1 MQILQKS
8 KRSFLFLVVFTL
20 LTIGIMFISYSFVTQ
35 HAREQ
40 NMDVL
45 DNASATES
53 KLLRT
58 KLEESTKSLD
68 ILADALAREGNYTDA
83 ARFAERIKMLQ
94 DRTIFEGIDMVL
106 PDDTVL
112 FNSGKKG
119 RLPEGES
126 FEHLRGLGR
135 AMTSRMSGHINK
147 DKYYVRYITPVVKD
161 GETKAIIVG
170 SINCAT
176 LQEYFQPDAYNGQVI
191 FCLVDASNGLML
203 LDNWHSGLGNIYDM
217 DRRATFVNNQ
227 NRLKDLHEE
236 IGQMK
241 TGVVSFTSATNGKTT
256 YMYYRPLYFYSWM
269 LLLGVQE
276 DVVFAN
282 LFEVRNILLLCGLFI
297 LCFFVWNVLTMRKL
311 NVANDKLSLELEK
324 SRGLEHN
331 LKQALA
337 EAQTAN
343 QAKSDFL
350 SRMSHDIRTPI
361 NGILGMLEI
370 IHSKRSDEARVDDAL
385 GKIKTSAKHLL
396 TLINSVLD
404 MGKLVS
410 GNITIKN
417 ENFDVQQTLRECY
430 IMLETQIQAANITYT
445 VQTDELEHCHLYG
458 NELHLRQ
465 VLLNLLSNAIKYN
478 KPNGT
483 VLLRVRELSFDGVQ
497 VRLEF
502 KVKDTGIGMSEEF
515 LEHGLFQTFEQ
526 ENPDARTEYRG
537 TGLGMAIVQKLVER
551 MQGTLVVKSRRG
563 FGTSFRVTLPFAL
576 AKQEQAEVTDVEQEQ
591 GLRGLHLLL
600 AEDNALNLEIIEF
613 LLQKAGATYDCAHN
627 GREAVELFTAH
638 APGSY
643 DAVLL
648 DVMMPEMSGIEATK
662 KIRSLPRADAAA
674 VPIIAM
680 TANAFEEDK
689 AKTKEAGMNAHL
701 VKPLDKCLL
710 VKVVRQC
717 VAEAKH

>member
-1 MQILQKS
+1 MRILQKS
-8 KRSFLFLVVFTL
+8 KRSFLFLVIVTCAV
-20 LTIGIMFISYSFVTQ
+20 IGIMLMSYNYVTQ

-40 NMDVL
+40 NLNVL
-45 DNASATES
+45 ENASATEA

-68 ILADALAREGNYTDA
+68 ILADALAHEDDYTDA
-83 ARFAERIKMLQ
+83 QRFAKRVKTLQ
-94 DRTIFEGIDMVL
+94 DRSIFEGIDMIL
-106 PDDTVL
+106 PDGSVL
-112 FNSGKKG
+112 FNSGKTG

-126 FEHLRGLGR
+126 FEHLQSLGR
-135 AMTSRMSGHINK
+135 AMTSRMSGYINK
-147 DKYYVRYITPVVKD
+147 DKYFVRYVTPVVKN
-161 GETKAIIVG
+161 GQTRAIIVG
-170 SINCAT
+170 SINCNT
-176 LQEYFQPDAYNGQVI
+176 LQEHFNPDAYNGQVM
-191 FCLVDASNGLML
+191 FGLVDAANGLML
-203 LDNWHSGLGNIYDM
+203 LDNWNKPLGNIYDM
-217 DRRATFVNNQ
+217 DKHIVFVDNGK
-227 NRLKDLHEE
+227 LKDMHKE
-236 IGQMK
+236 IGEMR
-241 TGVVSFTSATNGKTT
+241 TGCVSFASEIDGKTL

-269 LLLGVQE
+269 LILGVKE
-276 DVVFAN
+276 DLLFAN

-297 LCFFVWNVLTMRKL
+297 LCFFGWNVLMMRKL
-311 NVANDKLSLELEK
+311 NVTNDKLSLELEK
-324 SRGLEHN
+324 SRGLEMN

-370 IHSKRSDEARVDDAL
+370 IHCKRRDEARVDDAL
-385 GKIKTSAKHLL
+385 VKIKTSAKHLL

-404 MGKLVS
+404 MSKLVS

-417 ENFDVQQTLRECY
+417 ENFNLQQTLRECY
-430 IMLETQIQAANITYT
+430 IMLETQIQTSNINYT
-445 VQTDELEHCHLYG
+445 VQTDELKHFNLYG

-478 KPNGT
+478 KPKGAVT
-483 VLLRVRELSFDGVQ
+483 LRVRELSCDGEQ
-497 VRLEF
+497 VVLEF
-502 KVKDTGIGMSEEF
+502 KVKDTGIGMSQDF
-515 LEHGLFQTFEQ
+515 IDNGLFQTFEQ

-551 MQGTLVVKSRRG
+551 MHGSMIVKSRRG

-576 AKQEQAEVTDVEQEQ
+576 AQQKTEAQDDAEQKQ
-591 GLRGLHLLL
+591 GLNGLHLLV

-613 LLQKAGATYDCAHN
+613 LLQEAGATYDCAHN
-627 GREAVELFTAH
+627 GREAVDLFAGH
-638 APGSY
+638 AQGTY

-648 DVMMPEMSGIEATK
+648 DVMMPEMNGIEATK
-662 KIRSLPRADAAA
+662 KIRSLPRTDAAA

-689 AKTKEAGMNAHL
+689 MQTKMAGMNAHL
-701 VKPLDKCLL
+701 VKPLDKRLL

-717 VAEAKH
+717 IAEVKH

>member
-1 MQILQKS
+1 MRILQKS
-8 KRSFLFLVVFTL
+8 KRSFLFLLVATL
-20 LTIGIMFISYSFVTQ
+20 AAIGIMLMSYNYVTQ

-40 NMDVL
+40 NLDVL
-45 DNASATES
+45 ENASATEA

-68 ILADALAREGNYTDA
+68 ILAEALAREDNYTDA
-83 ARFAERIKMLQ
+83 ERFARRVQMLQ
-94 DRTIFEGIDMVL
+94 DRSIFEGIDMIL
-106 PDDTVL
+106 PDGSVL
-112 FNSGKKG
+112 FNSGKTG

-126 FEHLRGLGR
+126 FERLQGLGR
-135 AMTSRMSGHINK
+135 AMTSRMSGHVNK
-147 DKYYVRYITPVVKD
+147 DKYFVRYVTPVIKN
-161 GETKAIIVG
+161 GQTRALIVG

-176 LQEYFQPDAYNGQVI
+176 LQEHFNPDVYNGQVM
-191 FCLVDASNGLML
+191 FGLVDAANGLML
-203 LDNWHSGLGNIYDM
+203 LDNWNKPLGNIYDM
-217 DRRATFVNNQ
+217 DKHIVFVDNGK
-227 NRLKDLHEE
+227 LKDMHKE
-236 IGQMK
+236 IGEMR
-241 TGVVSFTSATNGKTT
+241 TGCVSFASEIDGKTM

-269 LLLGVQE
+269 LILGVKE
-276 DVVFAN
+276 DLLFAN

-297 LCFFVWNVLTMRKL
+297 ICFFGWNVLTMRKL

-324 SRGLEHN
+324 SKGLELN

-370 IHSKRSDEARVDDAL
+370 IHCKRKDEARVDDAL

-404 MGKLVS
+404 MSKLVS

-417 ENFDVQQTLRECY
+417 ENFNLQQTLRECY
-430 IMLETQIQAANITYT
+430 IMLETQIQASNIHYT
-445 VQTDELEHCHLYG
+445 VQTDELKHCNLYG

-478 KPNGT
+478 KPKG
-483 VLLRVRELSFDGVQ
+483 
-497 VRLEF
+497 
-502 KVKDTGIGMSEEF
+502 
-515 LEHGLFQTFEQ
+515 
-526 ENPDARTEYRG
+526 A
-537 TGLGMAIVQKLVER
+537 
-551 MQGTLVVKSRRG
+551 
-563 FGTSFRVTLPFAL
+563 VTLPFAL
-576 AKQEQAEVTDVEQEQ
+576 SKQKTVAQDDVEQKQ
-591 GLRGLHLLL
+591 GLSGLHLLI

-613 LLQKAGATYDCAHN
+613 LLKEAGATYDCAHN
-627 GREAVELFTAH
+627 GREAVELFAAH
-638 APGSY
+638 EAGTY

-648 DVMMPEMSGIEATK
+648 DVMMPEMNGIEATK

-689 AKTKEAGMNAHL
+689 VQTKEAGMNAHL
-701 VKPLDKCLL
+701 VKPLDKRLL

-717 VAEAKH
+717 IAEAKR

>member
-1 MQILQKS
+1 MRILQKS
-8 KRSFLFLVVFTL
+8 KRSFLFLLVATL
-20 LTIGIMFISYSFVTQ
+20 AAIGIMLMAYNYVTQ

-40 NMDVL
+40 NLDVL
-45 DNASATES
+45 ENASATEA

-68 ILADALAREGNYTDA
+68 ILAEALAREDNYTDA
-83 ARFAERIKMLQ
+83 ERFARRVQMLQ
-94 DRTIFEGIDMVL
+94 DRSIFEGIDMIL
-106 PDDTVL
+106 PDGSVL
-112 FNSGKKG
+112 FNSGKTG

-126 FEHLRGLGR
+126 FERLQGLGR

-147 DKYYVRYITPVVKD
+147 DKYFVRYVTPVIKN
-161 GETKAIIVG
+161 GQTRALIVG

-176 LQEYFQPDAYNGQVI
+176 LQEHFNPDAYNGQVM
-191 FCLVDASNGLML
+191 FGLVDAANGLML
-203 LDNWHSGLGNIYDM
+203 LDNWNKPLGNIYDM
-217 DRRATFVNNQ
+217 DKHIVFVDNGK
-227 NRLKDLHEE
+227 LKDMHKE
-236 IGQMK
+236 IGEMR
-241 TGVVSFTSATNGKTT
+241 TGCVSFTSEIDGKTM

-269 LLLGVQE
+269 LILGVKE
-276 DVVFAN
+276 DLLFAN

-297 LCFFVWNVLTMRKL
+297 ICFFGWNVLTMRKL

-324 SRGLEHN
+324 SKGLELN

-370 IHSKRSDEARVDDAL
+370 IQCKRKDEARVDDAL

-404 MGKLVS
+404 MSKLVS

-417 ENFDVQQTLRECY
+417 ENFNLQQTLRECY
-430 IMLETQIQAANITYT
+430 IMLETQIQASNIHYT
-445 VQTDELEHCHLYG
+445 VQTDELKHCNLYG

-478 KPNGT
+478 KPKGA
-483 VLLRVRELSFDGVQ
+483 VMLRVRELSYDGEQ
-497 VRLEF
+497 VVLEF
-502 KVKDTGIGMSEEF
+502 KVKDTGIGMSQDF
-515 LEHGLFQTFEQ
+515 IDHGLFQTFEQ

-551 MQGTLVVKSRRG
+551 MQGSLVVKSRRG

-576 AKQEQAEVTDVEQEQ
+576 AKKEVKVQDMAEQAQ

-613 LLQKAGATYDCAHN
+613 LLKEAGATYDCAHN
-627 GREAVELFTAH
+627 GREAVELFAAH
-638 APGSY
+638 EAGTY

-648 DVMMPEMSGIEATK
+648 DVMMPEMNGIEATK

-689 AKTKEAGMNAHL
+689 VQTKEAGMNAHL
-701 VKPLDKCLL
+701 VKPLDKRLL

-717 VAEAKH
+717 IAEAKH

>member
-1 MQILQKS
+1 MRILQKS
-8 KRSFLFLVVFTL
+8 KRSFLFLLVATL
-20 LTIGIMFISYSFVTQ
+20 AAIGIMLMAYNYVTQ

-40 NMDVL
+40 NLNVL
-45 DNASATES
+45 ENASATEA

-68 ILADALAREGNYTDA
+68 ILAEALAREDNYTDA
-83 ARFAERIKMLQ
+83 ERFARRVQMLQ
-94 DRTIFEGIDMVL
+94 DRSIFEGIDMIL
-106 PDDTVL
+106 PDGSVL
-112 FNSGKKG
+112 FNSGKTG

-126 FEHLRGLGR
+126 FERLQALGR

-147 DKYYVRYITPVVKD
+147 DKYFVRYVTPVIKN
-161 GETKAIIVG
+161 GQTRALIVG

-176 LQEYFQPDAYNGQVI
+176 LQEHFNPDAYNGQVM
-191 FCLVDASNGLML
+191 FGLVDAANGLML
-203 LDNWHSGLGNIYDM
+203 LDNWNKPLGNIYDM
-217 DRRATFVNNQ
+217 DKHIVFVDNGK
-227 NRLKDLHEE
+227 LKDMHKE
-236 IGQMK
+236 IGEMR
-241 TGVVSFTSATNGKTT
+241 TGCVSFASEIDGKTM

-269 LLLGVQE
+269 LILGVKE
-276 DVVFAN
+276 DLLFAN

-297 LCFFVWNVLTMRKL
+297 ICFFGWNVLTMRKL

-324 SRGLEHN
+324 SKGLELN

-370 IHSKRSDEARVDDAL
+370 IHCKRQDEARVDDAL

-404 MGKLVS
+404 MSKLVS

-417 ENFDVQQTLRECY
+417 ENFNLQQTLRECY
-430 IMLETQIQAANITYT
+430 IMLETQIQASNIKYT
-445 VQTDELEHCHLYG
+445 VQTDELKHCNLYG

-478 KPNGT
+478 KPRGAVT
-483 VLLRVRELSFDGVQ
+483 LRVRELSCDGEQ
-497 VRLEF
+497 VVLEF
-502 KVKDTGIGMSEEF
+502 KVKDTGIGMSQDF
-515 LEHGLFQTFEQ
+515 IDHGLFQTFEQ

-551 MQGTLVVKSRRG
+551 MQGSLVVKSRRG

-576 AKQEQAEVTDVEQEQ
+576 AKKEVKVQDMAEQAQ
-591 GLRGLHLLL
+591 GLRDLHLLL

-613 LLQKAGATYDCAHN
+613 LLKEAGATYDCAHN
-627 GREAVELFTAH
+627 GREAVELFAAH
-638 APGSY
+638 AAGTY

-648 DVMMPEMSGIEATK
+648 DVMMPEMNGIEATK

-689 AKTKEAGMNAHL
+689 VQTKEAGMNAHL
-701 VKPLDKCLL
+701 VKPLDKRLL

-717 VAEAKH
+717 IAEAKH

>member
-1 MQILQKS
+1 MRILQKS
-8 KRSFLFLVVFTL
+8 KRSFLFLLVATL
-20 LTIGIMFISYSFVTQ
+20 AAIGIMLMSYNYVTQ

-40 NMDVL
+40 NLNVL
-45 DNASATES
+45 ENASATEA

-68 ILADALAREGNYTDA
+68 ILAEALAREDNYTDA
-83 ARFAERIKMLQ
+83 ERFARRVQMLQ
-94 DRTIFEGIDMVL
+94 DRSIFEGIDMIL
-106 PDDTVL
+106 PDGSVL
-112 FNSGKKG
+112 FNSGKTG

-126 FEHLRGLGR
+126 FERLQALGR

-147 DKYYVRYITPVVKD
+147 DKYFVRYVTPVIKD
-161 GETKAIIVG
+161 GETRALIVG

-176 LQEYFQPDAYNGQVI
+176 LQEHFNPDAYNGQVM
-191 FCLVDASNGLML
+191 FGLVDAANGLML
-203 LDNWHSGLGNIYDM
+203 LDNWNKPLGNIYDM
-217 DRRATFVNNQ
+217 DKHIVFVDNGK
-227 NRLKDLHEE
+227 LKDMHKE
-236 IGQMK
+236 IGEMR
-241 TGVVSFTSATNGKTT
+241 TGCVSFTSEIDGKTM

-269 LLLGVQE
+269 LILGVKE
-276 DVVFAN
+276 DLLFAN

-297 LCFFVWNVLTMRKL
+297 ICFFGWNVLTMRKL

-324 SRGLEHN
+324 SKGLELN

-370 IHSKRSDEARVDDAL
+370 IHCKRKDEARVDDAL

-404 MGKLVS
+404 MSKLVS
-410 GNITIKN
+410 GNITIKD
-417 ENFDVQQTLRECY
+417 ENFNLQQTLRECY
-430 IMLETQIQAANITYT
+430 IMLETQIQASNIKYT
-445 VQTDELEHCHLYG
+445 VQTDELKHCNLYG

-478 KPNGT
+478 KPKGAVT
-483 VLLRVRELSFDGVQ
+483 LRVRELSCDGEQ
-497 VRLEF
+497 VVLEF
-502 KVKDTGIGMSEEF
+502 KVKDTGIGMSQDF
-515 LEHGLFQTFEQ
+515 IDHGLFQTFEQ

-551 MQGTLVVKSRRG
+551 MQGSLVVKSRRG

-576 AKQEQAEVTDVEQEQ
+576 AKKEVKTQDMAEQAQ
-591 GLRGLHLLL
+591 GLSGLHLLL

-613 LLQKAGATYDCAHN
+613 LLKEAGATYDCAHN
-627 GREAVELFTAH
+627 GREAVDLFAAH
-638 APGSY
+638 EAGTY

-648 DVMMPEMSGIEATK
+648 DVMMPEMNGIEATK
-662 KIRSLPRADAAA
+662 KIRSLPRMDAAA

-689 AKTKEAGMNAHL
+689 MQTKEAGMNAHL
-701 VKPLDKCLL
+701 VKPLDKRLL

-717 VAEAKH
+717 IAEAKH

>member
-1 MQILQKS
+1 MRILQKS
-8 KRSFLFLVVFTL
+8 KRSFLFLLVATL
-20 LTIGIMFISYSFVTQ
+20 AAIGIMLMAYNYVTQ

-40 NMDVL
+40 NLNVL
-45 DNASATES
+45 ENASATEA

-68 ILADALAREGNYTDA
+68 ILAEALAREDNYTDA
-83 ARFAERIKMLQ
+83 ERFARRVQMLQ
-94 DRTIFEGIDMVL
+94 DRSIFEGIDMIL
-106 PDDTVL
+106 PDGSVL
-112 FNSGKKG
+112 FNSGKTG

-126 FEHLRGLGR
+126 FERLQALGR

-147 DKYYVRYITPVVKD
+147 DKYFVRYVTPVINN
-161 GETKAIIVG
+161 GQTRALIVG

-176 LQEYFQPDAYNGQVI
+176 LQEHFNPDAYNGQVM
-191 FCLVDASNGLML
+191 FGLVDAANGLML
-203 LDNWHSGLGNIYDM
+203 LDNWNKPLGNIYDM
-217 DRRATFVNNQ
+217 DKYIVFVDNGK
-227 NRLKDLHEE
+227 LKDMHKE
-236 IGQMK
+236 IGEMR
-241 TGVVSFTSATNGKTT
+241 TGCVSFTSEIDGKTM

-269 LLLGVQE
+269 LILGVKE
-276 DVVFAN
+276 DLLFAN

-297 LCFFVWNVLTMRKL
+297 ICFFGWNVLTMRKL

-324 SRGLEHN
+324 SKGLELN

-370 IHSKRSDEARVDDAL
+370 IHCKRKDEVRVDDAL

-404 MGKLVS
+404 MSKLVS

-417 ENFDVQQTLRECY
+417 ENFNLQQTLRECY
-430 IMLETQIQAANITYT
+430 IMLETQIQASNIHYT
-445 VQTDELEHCHLYG
+445 VQTDELKHCNLYG

-478 KPNGT
+478 KPKGAVT
-483 VLLRVRELSFDGVQ
+483 LRVRELSCDGEQ
-497 VRLEF
+497 VVLEF
-502 KVKDTGIGMSEEF
+502 KVKDTGIGMSQDF
-515 LEHGLFQTFEQ
+515 IDHGLFQTFEQ

-551 MQGTLVVKSRRG
+551 MQGSLVVKSRRG

-576 AKQEQAEVTDVEQEQ
+576 AKKEVKVQDMAEQAQ

-613 LLQKAGATYDCAHN
+613 LLKEAGATYDCAHN
-627 GREAVELFTAH
+627 GREAVDLFAAH
-638 APGSY
+638 AAGTY

-648 DVMMPEMSGIEATK
+648 DVMMPEMNGIEATK
-662 KIRSLPRADAAA
+662 KIRSLPRMDAAA

-689 AKTKEAGMNAHL
+689 VQTKEAGMNAHL
-701 VKPLDKCLL
+701 VKPLDKRLL
-710 VKVVRQC
+710 VQVVRQC
-717 VAEAKH
+717 IAEAKH

>member
-1 MQILQKS
+1 MRILQKS
-8 KRSFLFLVVFTL
+8 KRSFLFLLVATL
-20 LTIGIMFISYSFVTQ
+20 AAIGIMLMSYNYVTQ

-40 NMDVL
+40 NLDVL
-45 DNASATES
+45 ENASATEA

-68 ILADALAREGNYTDA
+68 ILAEALSREENYTDA
-83 ARFAERIKMLQ
+83 QKFARRVQMLQ
-94 DRTIFEGIDMVL
+94 DRSIFEGIDMIL
-106 PDDTVL
+106 PDGRVL
-112 FNSGKKG
+112 FNSGKTG

-126 FEHLRGLGR
+126 FERLQGLGR

-147 DKYYVRYITPVVKD
+147 DKYFVRYVTPVIKN
-161 GETKAIIVG
+161 GQTRALIVG

-176 LQEYFQPDAYNGQVI
+176 LQEHFNPDAYNGQVM
-191 FCLVDASNGLML
+191 FGLVDAANGLML
-203 LDNWHSGLGNIYDM
+203 LDNWNKPLGNIYDM
-217 DRRATFVNNQ
+217 DKHIVFVDNGK
-227 NRLKDLHEE
+227 LKDMHKE
-236 IGQMK
+236 IGEMR
-241 TGVVSFTSATNGKTT
+241 TGCVSFTSEIDGKTM

-269 LLLGVQE
+269 LILGVKE
-276 DVVFAN
+276 DLLFAN

-297 LCFFVWNVLTMRKL
+297 ICFFGWNVLTMRKL

-324 SRGLEHN
+324 SKGLELN

-370 IHSKRSDEARVDDAL
+370 IQCKRKDEARVDDAL

-404 MGKLVS
+404 MSKLVS

-417 ENFDVQQTLRECY
+417 ENFNLQQTLRECY
-430 IMLETQIQAANITYT
+430 IMLETQIQASNIHYT
-445 VQTDELEHCHLYG
+445 VQTDELKHCNLYG

-478 KPNGT
+478 KPKGA
-483 VLLRVRELSFDGVQ
+483 VMLRVRELSYDGEQ
-497 VRLEF
+497 VVMEF
-502 KVKDTGIGMSEEF
+502 KVKDTGIGMSQDF
-515 LEHGLFQTFEQ
+515 IDHGLFQTFEQ

-551 MQGTLVVKSRRG
+551 MQGSLIVKSRRG

-576 AKQEQAEVTDVEQEQ
+576 AKKEVKMQDMAEQAQ

-613 LLQKAGATYDCAHN
+613 LLKEAGATYDCAHN
-627 GREAVELFTAH
+627 GREAVELFAAH
-638 APGSY
+638 EAGTY

-648 DVMMPEMSGIEATK
+648 DVMMPEMNGIEATK

-689 AKTKEAGMNAHL
+689 VQTKEAGMNAHL
-701 VKPLDKCLL
+701 VKPLDKRLL
-710 VKVVRQC
+710 VQVVRQC
-717 VAEAKH
+717 IAEAKH

>member
-1 MQILQKS
+1 MRILQKS
-8 KRSFLFLVVFTL
+8 KRSFLFLLVATL
-20 LTIGIMFISYSFVTQ
+20 AAIGIMLISYNYVTQ

-40 NMDVL
+40 NLDVL
-45 DNASATES
+45 ENASATEA

-68 ILADALAREGNYTDA
+68 ILAEALAREDNYTDA
-83 ARFAERIKMLQ
+83 ERFAQRVQMLQ
-94 DRTIFEGIDMVL
+94 DRSIFEGIDMIL
-106 PDDTVL
+106 PDGRVL
-112 FNSGKKG
+112 FNSGKTG

-126 FEHLRGLGR
+126 FERLQGLGR

-147 DKYYVRYITPVVKD
+147 DKYFVRYVTPVIKN
-161 GETKAIIVG
+161 GQTRALIVG

-176 LQEYFQPDAYNGQVI
+176 LQEHFNPDAYNGQVM
-191 FCLVDASNGLML
+191 FGLVDAANGLML
-203 LDNWHSGLGNIYDM
+203 LDNWNKPLGNIYDM
-217 DRRATFVNNQ
+217 DKHIVFVDNGK
-227 NRLKDLHEE
+227 LKDMHKE
-236 IGQMK
+236 IGEMR
-241 TGVVSFTSATNGKTT
+241 TGCVSFTSEIDGKTM

-269 LLLGVQE
+269 LILGVKE
-276 DVVFAN
+276 DLLFAN

-297 LCFFVWNVLTMRKL
+297 ICFFGWNVLTMRKL

-324 SRGLEHN
+324 SKGLELN

-370 IHSKRSDEARVDDAL
+370 IHCKRKDEARVDDAL

-404 MGKLVS
+404 MSKLVS

-417 ENFDVQQTLRECY
+417 ENFNLQQTLRECY
-430 IMLETQIQAANITYT
+430 IMLETQIQASNIHYT
-445 VQTDELEHCHLYG
+445 VQTDELKHCNLYG

-478 KPNGT
+478 KPKGAVT
-483 VLLRVRELSFDGVQ
+483 LRVRELSCDGEQ
-497 VRLEF
+497 VVLEF
-502 KVKDTGIGMSEEF
+502 KVKDTGIGMSQDF
-515 LEHGLFQTFEQ
+515 IDHGLFQTFEQ

-551 MQGTLVVKSRRG
+551 MQGSLVVKSRRG

-576 AKQEQAEVTDVEQEQ
+576 AQQEAETQDIADEKQ
-591 GLRGLHLLL
+591 GLGGLHLLI

-613 LLQKAGATYDCAHN
+613 LLKEAGATYDCAHN
-627 GREAVELFTAH
+627 GREAVELFAAH
-638 APGSY
+638 EAGTY

-648 DVMMPEMSGIEATK
+648 DVMMPVMNGIEATK
-662 KIRSLPRADAAA
+662 KIRSLPRMDAAA

-689 AKTKEAGMNAHL
+689 VQTKEAGMNAHL
-701 VKPLDKCLL
+701 VKPLDKLLL

-717 VAEAKH
+717 IAEAKR

>member
-1 MQILQKS
+1 MRILQKS
-8 KRSFLFLVVFTL
+8 KRSFLFLLVATL
-20 LTIGIMFISYSFVTQ
+20 AAIGIMLMAYNYVTQ

-40 NMDVL
+40 NLNVL
-45 DNASATES
+45 ENASATEA

-68 ILADALAREGNYTDA
+68 ILAEALAREDNYTDA
-83 ARFAERIKMLQ
+83 ERFARRVQMLQ
-94 DRTIFEGIDMVL
+94 DRSIFEGIDMIL
-106 PDDTVL
+106 PDGSVL
-112 FNSGKKG
+112 FNSGKTG

-126 FEHLRGLGR
+126 FERLQALGR

-147 DKYYVRYITPVVKD
+147 DKYFVRYVTPVIKN
-161 GETKAIIVG
+161 GQTRALIVG

-176 LQEYFQPDAYNGQVI
+176 LQEHFNPDAYNGQVM
-191 FCLVDASNGLML
+191 FGLVDAANGLML
-203 LDNWHSGLGNIYDM
+203 LDNWNKPLGNIYDM
-217 DRRATFVNNQ
+217 DKHIVFVDNGK
-227 NRLKDLHEE
+227 LKDMHKE
-236 IGQMK
+236 IGEMR
-241 TGVVSFTSATNGKTT
+241 TGCVSFASEIDGKTM

-269 LLLGVQE
+269 LILGVKE
-276 DVVFAN
+276 DLLFAN

-297 LCFFVWNVLTMRKL
+297 ICFFGWNVLTMRKL

-324 SRGLEHN
+324 SKGLELN

-370 IHSKRSDEARVDDAL
+370 IHCKRQDEARVDDAL

-404 MGKLVS
+404 MSKLVS

-417 ENFDVQQTLRECY
+417 ENFNLQQTLRECY
-430 IMLETQIQAANITYT
+430 IMLETQIQASNIKYT
-445 VQTDELEHCHLYG
+445 VQTDELKHCNLYG

-478 KPNGT
+478 KPRGAVT
-483 VLLRVRELSFDGVQ
+483 LRVRELSCDGEQ
-497 VRLEF
+497 VVLEF
-502 KVKDTGIGMSEEF
+502 KVKDTGIGMSQDF
-515 LEHGLFQTFEQ
+515 IDHGLFQTFEQ

-551 MQGTLVVKSRRG
+551 MQGSLVVKSRRG

-576 AKQEQAEVTDVEQEQ
+576 AKKEVKTQDMAEQAQ
-591 GLRGLHLLL
+591 GLSGLHLLL

-613 LLQKAGATYDCAHN
+613 LLKEAGATYDCAHN
-627 GREAVELFTAH
+627 GREAVELFAAH
-638 APGSY
+638 EAGTY

-648 DVMMPEMSGIEATK
+648 DVMMPEMNGIEATK

-689 AKTKEAGMNAHL
+689 VQTKEAGMNAHL
-701 VKPLDKCLL
+701 VKPLDKRLL

-717 VAEAKH
+717 IAEAKY

>member
-1 MQILQKS
+1 MRILQKS
-8 KRSFLFLVVFTL
+8 KRSFLFLLVATL
-20 LTIGIMFISYSFVTQ
+20 AAIGIMLMAYNYVTQ

-40 NMDVL
+40 NLNVL
-45 DNASATES
+45 ENASATEA

-68 ILADALAREGNYTDA
+68 ILAEALAREDNYTDA
-83 ARFAERIKMLQ
+83 ERFARRVQMLQ
-94 DRTIFEGIDMVL
+94 DRSIFEGIDMIL
-106 PDDTVL
+106 PDGSVL
-112 FNSGKKG
+112 FNSGKTG

-126 FEHLRGLGR
+126 FERLQALGR

-147 DKYYVRYITPVVKD
+147 DKYFVRYVTPVINN
-161 GETKAIIVG
+161 GQTRALIVG

-176 LQEYFQPDAYNGQVI
+176 LQEHFNPDAYNGQVM
-191 FCLVDASNGLML
+191 FGLVDAANGLML
-203 LDNWHSGLGNIYDM
+203 LDNWNKPLGNIYDM
-217 DRRATFVNNQ
+217 DKYIVFVDNGK
-227 NRLKDLHEE
+227 LKDMHKE
-236 IGQMK
+236 IGEMR
-241 TGVVSFTSATNGKTT
+241 TGCVSFTSEIDGKTM

-269 LLLGVQE
+269 LILGVKE
-276 DVVFAN
+276 DLLFAN

-297 LCFFVWNVLTMRKL
+297 ICFFGWNVLTMRKL

-324 SRGLEHN
+324 SKGLELN

-370 IHSKRSDEARVDDAL
+370 IHCKRQDEARVDDAL

-404 MGKLVS
+404 MSKLVS

-417 ENFDVQQTLRECY
+417 ENFNLQQTLRECY
-430 IMLETQIQAANITYT
+430 IMLETQIQASNINYT
-445 VQTDELEHCHLYG
+445 VQTDELKHCNLYG

-478 KPNGT
+478 KPKGAVT
-483 VLLRVRELSFDGVQ
+483 LRVRELSCDGEQ
-497 VRLEF
+497 VMLEF
-502 KVKDTGIGMSEEF
+502 KVKDTGIGMSQDF
-515 LEHGLFQTFEQ
+515 IDHGLFQTFEQ

-551 MQGTLVVKSRRG
+551 MQGSLVVKSRRG

-576 AKQEQAEVTDVEQEQ
+576 AKKEVKVQDMAEQAQ

-613 LLQKAGATYDCAHN
+613 LLKEAGATYDCAHN
-627 GREAVELFTAH
+627 GREAVELFASHEAGT
-638 APGSY
+638 Y

-648 DVMMPEMSGIEATK
+648 DVMMPEMNGIEATK
-662 KIRSLPRADAAA
+662 KIRSLPRTDAAV

-689 AKTKEAGMNAHL
+689 VQTKEAGMNAHL
-701 VKPLDKCLL
+701 VKPLDKRLL

-717 VAEAKH
+717 IAEAKH

>member
-1 MQILQKS
+1 MRILQKS
-8 KRSFLFLVVFTL
+8 KRSFLFLLVATL
-20 LTIGIMFISYSFVTQ
+20 AAIGIMLMSYNYVTQ

-40 NMDVL
+40 NLNVL
-45 DNASATES
+45 ENASATEA

-68 ILADALAREGNYTDA
+68 ILAEALAREDNYTDA
-83 ARFAERIKMLQ
+83 ERFARRVQMLQ
-94 DRTIFEGIDMVL
+94 DRSIFEGIDMIL
-106 PDDTVL
+106 PDGSVL
-112 FNSGKKG
+112 FNSGKTG

-126 FEHLRGLGR
+126 FERLQGLGR

-147 DKYYVRYITPVVKD
+147 DKYFVRYVTPVIKN
-161 GETKAIIVG
+161 GQTRALIVG

-176 LQEYFQPDAYNGQVI
+176 LQEHFNPDAYNGQVM
-191 FCLVDASNGLML
+191 FGLVDAANGLML
-203 LDNWHSGLGNIYDM
+203 LDNWNKPLGNIYDM
-217 DRRATFVNNQ
+217 DKHIVFVDNGK
-227 NRLKDLHEE
+227 LKDMHKE
-236 IGQMK
+236 IGEMR
-241 TGVVSFTSATNGKTT
+241 TGCVSFASEIDGKTM

-269 LLLGVQE
+269 LILGVKE
-276 DVVFAN
+276 DLLFAN

-297 LCFFVWNVLTMRKL
+297 ICFFGWNVLTMRKL

-324 SRGLEHN
+324 SKGLELN

-370 IHSKRSDEARVDDAL
+370 IHCKRKDEARVDDAL

-404 MGKLVS
+404 MSKLVS

-417 ENFDVQQTLRECY
+417 ENFNLQQTLRECY
-430 IMLETQIQAANITYT
+430 IMLETQIQASNIKYT
-445 VQTDELEHCHLYG
+445 VQTDELKHCNLYG

-478 KPNGT
+478 KPRGAVT
-483 VLLRVRELSFDGVQ
+483 LRVRELSCDGEQ
-497 VRLEF
+497 VVLEF
-502 KVKDTGIGMSEEF
+502 KVKDTGIGMSQDF
-515 LEHGLFQTFEQ
+515 IDHGLFQTFEQ

-551 MQGTLVVKSRRG
+551 MQGSLVVKSRRG

-576 AKQEQAEVTDVEQEQ
+576 AKKEVKVQDMAEQAQ
-591 GLRGLHLLL
+591 GLSGLHLLL

-613 LLQKAGATYDCAHN
+613 LLKEAGATYDCAHN
-627 GREAVELFTAH
+627 GREAVDLFAAH
-638 APGSY
+638 EAGTY

-648 DVMMPEMSGIEATK
+648 DVMMPVMNGIEATK
-662 KIRSLPRADAAA
+662 KIRSLPRMDAAA

-689 AKTKEAGMNAHL
+689 VQTKEAGMNAHL
-701 VKPLDKCLL
+701 VKPLDKRLL

-717 VAEAKH
+717 IAEAKH

>member
-1 MQILQKS
+1 MRILQKS
-8 KRSFLFLVVFTL
+8 KRSFLFLLVVTL
-20 LTIGIMFISYSFVTQ
+20 AAIGIMLMSYNYVTQ

-40 NMDVL
+40 NLDVL
-45 DNASATES
+45 ENASATEA

-68 ILADALAREGNYTDA
+68 ILAEALAREDNYTDA
-83 ARFAERIKMLQ
+83 QRFARRVQMLQ
-94 DRTIFEGIDMVL
+94 DRSIFEGIDMIL
-106 PDDTVL
+106 PDGRVL
-112 FNSGKKG
+112 FNSGKTG

-126 FEHLRGLGR
+126 FERLQGLGR

-147 DKYYVRYITPVVKD
+147 DKYFVRYVTPVIKN
-161 GETKAIIVG
+161 GQTRALIVG

-176 LQEYFQPDAYNGQVI
+176 LQEHFNPDAYNGQVM
-191 FCLVDASNGLML
+191 FGLVDAANGLML
-203 LDNWHSGLGNIYDM
+203 LDNWNKPLGNIYDM
-217 DRRATFVNNQ
+217 DKHIVFVDNGK
-227 NRLKDLHEE
+227 LKDMHKE
-236 IGQMK
+236 IGEMR
-241 TGVVSFTSATNGKTT
+241 TGCVSFTSEIDGKTM

-269 LLLGVQE
+269 LILGVKE
-276 DVVFAN
+276 DLLFAN

-297 LCFFVWNVLTMRKL
+297 ICFFGWNVLTMRKL

-324 SRGLEHN
+324 SKGLELN

-370 IHSKRSDEARVDDAL
+370 IQCKRKDEARVDDAL

-404 MGKLVS
+404 MSKLVS

-417 ENFDVQQTLRECY
+417 ENFNLQQTLRECY
-430 IMLETQIQAANITYT
+430 IMLETQIQASNIHYT
-445 VQTDELEHCHLYG
+445 VQTDELKHCNLYG

-478 KPNGT
+478 KPKGAVT
-483 VLLRVRELSFDGVQ
+483 LRVRELNCDGEQ
-497 VRLEF
+497 VVLEF
-502 KVKDTGIGMSEEF
+502 KVKDTGIGMSQDF
-515 LEHGLFQTFEQ
+515 IDNGLFQTFEQ

-551 MQGTLVVKSRRG
+551 MQGSLVVKSRRG

-576 AKQEQAEVTDVEQEQ
+576 AKKEVKMQDMAEQAQ

-613 LLQKAGATYDCAHN
+613 LLKEAGATYDCAHN
-627 GREAVELFTAH
+627 GREAVELFAAH
-638 APGSY
+638 EAGTY

-648 DVMMPEMSGIEATK
+648 DVMMPEMNGIEATK

-689 AKTKEAGMNAHL
+689 VQTKEAGMNAHL
-701 VKPLDKCLL
+701 VKPLDKRLL

-717 VAEAKH
+717 IAEAKH

>member
-1 MQILQKS
+1 MRILQKS
-8 KRSFLFLVVFTL
+8 KRSFLFLLVATL
-20 LTIGIMFISYSFVTQ
+20 AAIGIMLMSYNYVTQ

-40 NMDVL
+40 NLNVL
-45 DNASATES
+45 ENASATEA

-68 ILADALAREGNYTDA
+68 ILAEALAREDNYTDA
-83 ARFAERIKMLQ
+83 ERFARRVQMLQ
-94 DRTIFEGIDMVL
+94 DRSIFEGIDMIL
-106 PDDTVL
+106 PDGSVL
-112 FNSGKKG
+112 FNSGKTG

-126 FEHLRGLGR
+126 FERLQALGR

-147 DKYYVRYITPVVKD
+147 DKYFVRYVTPVIKD
-161 GETKAIIVG
+161 GETRALIVG

-176 LQEYFQPDAYNGQVI
+176 LQEHFNPDAYNGQVM
-191 FCLVDASNGLML
+191 FGLVDAANGLML
-203 LDNWHSGLGNIYDM
+203 LDNWNKPLGNIYDM
-217 DRRATFVNNQ
+217 DKHIVFVDNGK
-227 NRLKDLHEE
+227 LKDMHKE
-236 IGQMK
+236 IGEMR
-241 TGVVSFTSATNGKTT
+241 TGCVSFTSEIDGKTM

-269 LLLGVQE
+269 LILGVKE
-276 DVVFAN
+276 DLLFAN

-297 LCFFVWNVLTMRKL
+297 ICFFGWNVLTMRKL

-324 SRGLEHN
+324 SKGLELN

-370 IHSKRSDEARVDDAL
+370 IHCKRKDEARVDDAL

-404 MGKLVS
+404 MSKLVS
-410 GNITIKN
+410 GNITIKD
-417 ENFDVQQTLRECY
+417 ENFNLQQTLRECY
-430 IMLETQIQAANITYT
+430 IMLETQIQASNIKYT
-445 VQTDELEHCHLYG
+445 VQTDELKHCNLYG

-478 KPNGT
+478 KPKGAVT
-483 VLLRVRELSFDGVQ
+483 LRVRELSCDGEQ
-497 VRLEF
+497 VVLEF
-502 KVKDTGIGMSEEF
+502 KVKDTGIGMSQDF
-515 LEHGLFQTFEQ
+515 IDHGLFQTFEQ

-551 MQGTLVVKSRRG
+551 MQGSLVVKSRRG

-576 AKQEQAEVTDVEQEQ
+576 AKKEVKTQDMAEQAQ
-591 GLRGLHLLL
+591 GLSGLHLLL

-613 LLQKAGATYDCAHN
+613 LLKEAGATYDCAHN
-627 GREAVELFTAH
+627 GREAVELFAAH
-638 APGSY
+638 EAGTY

-648 DVMMPEMSGIEATK
+648 DVMMPEMNGIEATK
-662 KIRSLPRADAAA
+662 KIRSLPRMDAAA

-689 AKTKEAGMNAHL
+689 MQTKEAGMNAHL
-701 VKPLDKCLL
+701 VKPLDKRLL

-717 VAEAKH
+717 IAEAKH

>member
-1 MQILQKS
+1 MRILQKS
-8 KRSFLFLVVFTL
+8 KRSFLFLLVATL
-20 LTIGIMFISYSFVTQ
+20 AAIGIMLMAYNYVTQ

-40 NMDVL
+40 NLDVL
-45 DNASATES
+45 ENASATEA

-68 ILADALAREGNYTDA
+68 ILAEALAREDNYTDA
-83 ARFAERIKMLQ
+83 ERFARRVQMLQ
-94 DRTIFEGIDMVL
+94 DRSIFEGIDMIL
-106 PDDTVL
+106 PDGSVL
-112 FNSGKKG
+112 FNSGKTG

-126 FEHLRGLGR
+126 FERLQGLGR

-147 DKYYVRYITPVVKD
+147 DKYFVRYVTPVIKN
-161 GETKAIIVG
+161 GQTRALIVG

-176 LQEYFQPDAYNGQVI
+176 LQEHFNPDAYNGQVM
-191 FCLVDASNGLML
+191 FGLVDAANGLML
-203 LDNWHSGLGNIYDM
+203 LDNWNKPLGNIYDM
-217 DRRATFVNNQ
+217 DKHIVFVDNGK
-227 NRLKDLHEE
+227 LKDMHKE
-236 IGQMK
+236 IGEMR
-241 TGVVSFTSATNGKTT
+241 TGCVSFTSEIDGKTM

-269 LLLGVQE
+269 LILGVKE
-276 DVVFAN
+276 DLLFAN

-297 LCFFVWNVLTMRKL
+297 ICFFGWNVLTMRKL

-324 SRGLEHN
+324 SKGLELN

-370 IHSKRSDEARVDDAL
+370 IQCKRKDEARVDDAL

-404 MGKLVS
+404 MSKLVS

-417 ENFDVQQTLRECY
+417 ENFNLQQTLRECY
-430 IMLETQIQAANITYT
+430 IMLETQIQASNIHYT
-445 VQTDELEHCHLYG
+445 VQTDELKHCNLYG

-478 KPNGT
+478 KPRGAVT
-483 VLLRVRELSFDGVQ
+483 LRVRELSCDGEQ
-497 VRLEF
+497 VVLEF
-502 KVKDTGIGMSEEF
+502 KVKDTGIGMSQDF
-515 LEHGLFQTFEQ
+515 IDHGLFQTFEQ

-551 MQGTLVVKSRRG
+551 MQGSLVVKSRRG

-576 AKQEQAEVTDVEQEQ
+576 AKKEVKVQDMAEQAQ

-613 LLQKAGATYDCAHN
+613 LLKEAGATYDCAHN
-627 GREAVELFTAH
+627 GREAVELFAAH
-638 APGSY
+638 EAGTY

-648 DVMMPEMSGIEATK
+648 DVMMPEMNGIEATK

-689 AKTKEAGMNAHL
+689 VQTKEAGMNAHL
-701 VKPLDKCLL
+701 VKPLDKRLL

-717 VAEAKH
+717 IAEAKH

>member
-1 MQILQKS
+1 MRILQKS
-8 KRSFLFLVVFTL
+8 KRSFLFLLVATL
-20 LTIGIMFISYSFVTQ
+20 AAIGIMLMAYNYVTQ

-40 NMDVL
+40 NLNVL
-45 DNASATES
+45 ENASATEA

-68 ILADALAREGNYTDA
+68 ILAEALAREDNYTDA
-83 ARFAERIKMLQ
+83 ERFARRVQMLQ
-94 DRTIFEGIDMVL
+94 DRSIFEGIDMIL
-106 PDDTVL
+106 PDGSVL
-112 FNSGKKG
+112 FNSGKTG

-126 FEHLRGLGR
+126 FERLQALGR

-147 DKYYVRYITPVVKD
+147 DKYFVRYVTPVIKN
-161 GETKAIIVG
+161 GQTRALIVG

-176 LQEYFQPDAYNGQVI
+176 LQEHFNPDAYNGQVM
-191 FCLVDASNGLML
+191 FGLVDAANGLML
-203 LDNWHSGLGNIYDM
+203 LDNWNKPLGNIYDM
-217 DRRATFVNNQ
+217 DKHIVFVDNGK
-227 NRLKDLHEE
+227 LKDMHKE
-236 IGQMK
+236 IGEMR
-241 TGVVSFTSATNGKTT
+241 TGCVSFASEIDGKTM

-269 LLLGVQE
+269 LILGVKE
-276 DVVFAN
+276 DLLFAN

-297 LCFFVWNVLTMRKL
+297 ICFFGWNVLTMRKL

-324 SRGLEHN
+324 SKGLELN

-370 IHSKRSDEARVDDAL
+370 IHCKRQDEARVDDAL

-404 MGKLVS
+404 MSKLVS

-417 ENFDVQQTLRECY
+417 ENFNLQQTLRECY
-430 IMLETQIQAANITYT
+430 IMLETQIQASNIKYT
-445 VQTDELEHCHLYG
+445 VQTDELKHCNLYG

-478 KPNGT
+478 KPRGAVT
-483 VLLRVRELSFDGVQ
+483 LRVRELSCDGEQ
-497 VRLEF
+497 VVLEF
-502 KVKDTGIGMSEEF
+502 KVKDTGIGMSQDF
-515 LEHGLFQTFEQ
+515 IDHGLFQTFEQ

-551 MQGTLVVKSRRG
+551 MQGSLVVKSRRG

-576 AKQEQAEVTDVEQEQ
+576 AKKEVKTQDMAEQAQ
-591 GLRGLHLLL
+591 GLSGLHLLL

-613 LLQKAGATYDCAHN
+613 LLKEAGATYDCAHN
-627 GREAVELFTAH
+627 GREAVELFAAH
-638 APGSY
+638 EAGTY

-648 DVMMPEMSGIEATK
+648 DVMMPEINGIEATK

-689 AKTKEAGMNAHL
+689 MQTREAGMNAHL
-701 VKPLDKCLL
+701 VKPLDKRLL

-717 VAEAKH
+717 IAEAKY